1 VRTFCLLLLSALAL
15 SACTGAQVL
24 NSLTPGT
31 GYVLATNLPFD
42 DETRLRLDVYTPA
55 GEVRDAPVVVFFYGG
70 RWTTGSKD
78 DFRFVGQALA
88 AQGFV
93 AVIADHRKYPDVV
106 FPVFVEDAARAVR
119 WTHRNIARFGGS
131 PDKLFVMGHSSG
143 AHLAAMLALNGEYL
157 KAVGGSR
164 SWLKGM
170 IGLAGPYDFM
180 PITAPDLRDMF
191 DPPERF
197 PDSQPIFFADGQ
209 NPPLL
214 LMHGEDD
221 EDVWVKN
228 TRNLAKAVGEAGGGV
243 ETVIYPKLGHRWII
257 AAISAPLRS
266 RNDVISHIREFV
278 NRHATAPARE
288 PAPTLQTRPLTQP

>member
-191 DPPERF
+191 GPPERF

-278 NRHATAPARE
+278 NRHATAPVRE
-288 PAPTLQTRPLTQP
+288 MAPTLQTRPLTQP

>member
-1 VRTFCLLLLSALAL
+1 LLLSALAL

-42 DETRLRLDVYTPA
+42 DEIRLRLDVYTPA

-131 PDKLFVMGHSSG
+131 ADKLFVMGHSSG

-191 DPPERF
+191 GPPERF

-288 PAPTLQTRPLTQP
+288 PAPTLQTRPLTPP

>member
-1 VRTFCLLLLSALAL
+1 MRTFCLLLLSALAL

-191 DPPERF
+191 GPPERF

-278 NRHATAPARE
+278 NRHATAPVRE
-288 PAPTLQTRPLTQP
+288 TAPTLQTRPLTQP

>member
-1 VRTFCLLLLSALAL
+1 LLLSALAL

-191 DPPERF
+191 GPPERF

-278 NRHATAPARE
+278 NRHATAPVRE
-288 PAPTLQTRPLTQP
+288 MAPTLQTRPLTQP

>member
-1 VRTFCLLLLSALAL
+1 LTTRPVCGST
-15 SACTGAQVL
+15 CTPRQARC
-24 NSLTPGT
+24 
-31 GYVLATNLPFD
+31 ATH
-42 DETRLRLDVYTPA
+42 
-55 GEVRDAPVVVFFYGG
+55 
-70 RWTTGSKD
+70 RWWCSSTGSKD

-191 DPPERF
+191 GPPERF

-278 NRHATAPARE
+278 NRHATAPVRE
-288 PAPTLQTRPLTQP
+288 MAPTLQTRPLTQP

>member
-1 VRTFCLLLLSALAL
+1 MRTFCLLILSVLTL

-24 NSLTPGT
+24 NSLTPGK

-88 AQGFV
+88 VQGFV
-93 AVIADHRKYPDVV
+93 AVIADHRKYPEVR

-119 WTHRNIARFGGS
+119 WTHRNITRFGGS

-164 SWLKGM
+164 GWLKGM

-191 DPPERF
+191 GPPERF
-197 PDSQPIFFADGQ
+197 PESQPIFFVDGQ

-278 NRHATAPARE
+278 NRHATAPSRE
-288 PAPTLQTRPLTQP
+288 TAPTLQTRPLTQP

>member
-1 VRTFCLLLLSALAL
+1 LLLSALAL

-131 PDKLFVMGHSSG
+131 ADKLFVMGHSSG

-191 DPPERF
+191 GPPERF

-288 PAPTLQTRPLTQP
+288 PAPTLQTRPLTPP

>member
-191 DPPERF
+191 GPPERF

>member
-1 VRTFCLLLLSALAL
+1 VRTFCLLILSVLAL
-15 SACTGAQVL
+15 SGCTGAQVL
-24 NSLTPGT
+24 NSLTPGK

-42 DETRLRLDVYTPA
+42 DETRLRLDVYTPE

-70 RWTTGSKD
+70 RWTNGSKD

-88 AQGFV
+88 VQGFV
-93 AVIADHRKYPDVV
+93 AVIADHRKYPDVR

-119 WTHRNIARFGGS
+119 WTHRNITHFGGS

-164 SWLKGM
+164 GWLKGM

-191 DPPERF
+191 GPPERF
-197 PDSQPIFFADGQ
+197 PESQPVFFVDGQ

-228 TRNLAKAVGEAGGGV
+228 TRNLAKAVGEAGGAV

-278 NRHATAPARE
+278 NRHAAAPSRE
-288 PAPTLQTRPLTQP
+288 TAPTLQTRPLTQP

>member
-1 VRTFCLLLLSALAL
+1 MRTRCLMILCVFLL

-31 GYVLATNLPFD
+31 GYVVATNLPFD
-42 DETRLRLDVYTPA
+42 EGTRLRLDVYTPE
-55 GEVRDAPVVVFFYGG
+55 GDVRDAPVVVFFYGG
-70 RWTTGSKD
+70 RWGAGSKD
-78 DFRFVGQALA
+78 EFRFVGQALA

-93 AVIADHRKYPDVV
+93 AVIPDHRKYPDVR
-106 FPVFVEDAARAVR
+106 FPVFVEDAASAVR
-119 WTHRNIARFGGS
+119 WTHHNITRFGGS
-131 PDKLFVMGHSSG
+131 AEKLFVMGHSSG

-164 SWLKGM
+164 DWLKGM

-191 DPPERF
+191 GPPERF
-197 PDSQPIFFADGQ
+197 ADSQPIFFADGQ

-221 EDVWVKN
+221 EDVWIKN
-228 TRNLAKAVGEAGGGV
+228 TRNLAKAVGDAGGPV
-243 ETVIYPKLGHRWII
+243 ETVIYPKMGHRWII
-257 AAISAPLRS
+257 ASISAPLRS
-266 RNDVISHIREFV
+266 RNDVIAHIREFV
-278 NRHATAPARE
+278 SRRAAEPARATT
-288 PAPTLQTRPLTQP
+288 PALETRPLTQP